1 MNCTPWDEKWKRAAF
16 DKIENGMIKSE
27 LDLHALNLL
36 KNRVLK
42 KALEM
47 LEPYVVK
54 VTFTVLRG
62 ACRLVTVLWA
72 GNSPR
77 LPDIASF
84 NLISREK

>member
-1 MNCTPWDEKWKRAAF
+1 MKNGKGRPLIRLK
-16 DKIENGMIKSE
+16 NGMMKSE

-54 VTFTVLRG
+54 VTCTVLRG

-77 LPDIASF
+77 LPDYTPSSER
-84 NLISREK
+84 LDYVTKYRSY

>member
-1 MNCTPWDEKWKRAAF
+1 M
-16 DKIENGMIKSE
+16 
-27 LDLHALNLL
+27 LLNLL

-54 VTFTVLRG
+54 VTCTVLRG
-62 ACRLVTVLWA
+62 ACRLVKVLWA

-77 LPDIASF
+77 LPDYTHNSVS
-84 NLISREK
+84 LGDVTKYSLY